1 MYQKFIKVCIS
12 LLALL
17 GSHINKDEDQFDTNL
32 RDVLEEK
39 YPETDLEKLR
49 SKIDRAEIK
58 NIIRN
63 TNGNKI
69 PRFNLKLYAFVYGT
83 MIDFPPSNFMYGTI
97 TTSNFFKNVH
107 HLIEVNVHLHHSHI
121 TGNILGYA
129 HDFFNWIVCE
139 NKSEIALIAH
149 TLFGFGMLFFI
160 EGYRATPWGTK
171 DLNFGGEILTRINY
185 GNIARETK
193 SIDILKYYQRSL
205 GELAATLSENE
216 KNLVK
221 QLTKQFFNQ
230 HLYFSEVWKY
240 VGDSQKNKTLEIIAK
255 DKGIIPYEKIVDMN
269 SMFLTPE
276 NDLL

>member
-49 SKIDRAEIK
+49 SKIDRAQIK

-69 PRFNLKLYAFVYGT
+69 PRFNLKLYAFVYGA
-83 MIDFPPSNFMYGTI
+83 MIDLPPSNFMYDTI

-107 HLIEVNVHLHHSHI
+107 HLIEVKVHLHHSHI

-129 HDFFNWIVCE
+129 HDFFNWNVRE

-149 TLFGFGMLFFI
+149 NLFGFGMLFFI
-160 EGYRATPWGTK
+160 EGYRATAWRTK
-171 DLNFGGEILTRINY
+171 DLNFGEENLTRINY
-185 GNIARETK
+185 GNAAGETK
-193 SIDILKYYQRSL
+193 FIDILKYYQRSL
-205 GELAATLSENE
+205 GELAATLSENG
-216 KNLVK
+216 KNVVK

-230 HLYFSEVWKY
+230 HLYFCEVWKY
-240 VGDSQKNKTLEIIAK
+240 LGDSQKNKTLEIIAK

>member
-1 MYQKFIKVCIS
+1 MYQKFINVCIS

-32 RDVLEEK
+32 RDILEEK

-69 PRFNLKLYAFVYGT
+69 PRFNLKLYAFVYGA
-83 MIDFPPSNFMYGTI
+83 MIDFPPSNFMYDTI
-97 TTSNFFKNVH
+97 TTSNFFKNLH
-107 HLIEVNVHLHHSHI
+107 HLIKFKVHLHHSHI

-129 HDFFNWIVCE
+129 QDFFNWNVRE

-149 TLFGFGMLFFI
+149 NLFGFGMLFFI
-160 EGYRATPWGTK
+160 EGYRATAWGTK
-171 DLNFGGEILTRINY
+171 DLNFDGESLARINY
-185 GNIARETK
+185 GNIAGETK
-193 SIDILKYYQRSL
+193 FIDILKYYQRSL

-240 VGDSQKNKTLEIIAK
+240 LSDSHKNKTLEIIAK
-255 DKGIIPYEKIVDMN
+255 DKGIILNEKIVDMN

>member
-1 MYQKFIKVCIS
+1 
-12 LLALL
+12 
-17 GSHINKDEDQFDTNL
+17 
-32 RDVLEEK
+32 
-39 YPETDLEKLR
+39 
-49 SKIDRAEIK
+49 
-58 NIIRN
+58 
-63 TNGNKI
+63 
-69 PRFNLKLYAFVYGT
+69 
-83 MIDFPPSNFMYGTI
+83 
-97 TTSNFFKNVH
+97 
-107 HLIEVNVHLHHSHI
+107 
-121 TGNILGYA
+121 
-129 HDFFNWIVCE
+129 
-139 NKSEIALIAH
+139 
-149 TLFGFGMLFFI
+149 MLFFI
-160 EGYRATPWGTK
+160 EGYRATAWGTK

-269 SMFLTPE
+269 SIFLTPE

>member
-32 RDVLEEK
+32 RDILEEK

-83 MIDFPPSNFMYGTI
+83 MIDFPPSNFMYDTI
-97 TTSNFFKNVH
+97 TTSNFFKNLH
-107 HLIEVNVHLHHSHI
+107 HLIKFKVHLHHSHI

-129 HDFFNWIVCE
+129 QDFFNWNVCE

-149 TLFGFGMLFFI
+149 NLFGFGMLFFI
-160 EGYRATPWGTK
+160 EGYRATAWGTK

-230 HLYFSEVWKY
+230 NLYFSEVWKHLS
-240 VGDSQKNKTLEIIAK
+240 DSQKNKTLEIIAK
-255 DKGIIPYEKIVDMN
+255 DNGIILNEKIVDMS
-269 SMFLTPE
+269 SMLLTPE